1 MGVLEILEEILKQSN
16 SFDVG
21 GSFSKNKVLEKSI
34 QEDPELISLIHSNEV
49 LKETFFYKI
58 DGFTIFKRDLFN
70 QYLFSKEFLPGNF
83 TRFKNKIGL
92 VHGDEFILNRKLTQ
106 LAWPYKDC
114 TLIGG
119 AEDPED
125 KKNQSE
131 LMLNNFISN
140 EEVTRLDEPKAF
152 TNAYRIDQS
161 GKSTPSDVDTSKDN
175 FVIRGN
181 NYVALNSLIPQFSGS
196 VKLIYI
202 DPPYNTKNDSF
213 RYNDSFTHSTWL
225 TFMKNR
231 LEVAKELLSEDGS
244 IFVHI
249 DDNEEGYLKVLMDEI
264 FGRQNFVNT
273 ISVKMKSIAGA
284 SGGGQD
290 KKFQKNVEYIQVY
303 AKNYDL
309 LKQFNFS
316 DANDLIPLEEY
327 YANLNRA
334 SYSRILIDE
343 GKLKFVGETITGGG
357 TAIKIYE
364 REGAKTSTIKQQ
376 MKNEGLTRPQILEKY
391 YDKIFDDAMPQSNI
405 RGVVLEKISDLG
417 LETKSGKF
425 YSIEYIP
432 KSGKNAN
439 QLYQQFY
446 HGPKLRL
453 LTWLSDVSVKKGLGL
468 FYVQQSGT
476 SWDMTR
482 HLNNVAK
489 EGGVKLANGKKP
501 EYLLQKIILMATN
514 RGDLVLDYH
523 LGSGTTAAVAHK
535 CGRRYIGV
543 EQLDYGKNDPTVRLQ
558 NVINGDKTGI
568 SNDQNWQGGGS
579 FVYMELAKLNQ
590 TFIDRLHE
598 VSDEKGI
605 SSLVPDILANSRLSF
620 NIREL
625 EHFKSDEFNALSLDE
640 KKKLLLGCLDK
651 NHLYIPRAECEDKD
665 YALDDDSLSVN
676 KMFYGE

>member
-34 QEDPELISLIHSNEV
+34 QEDPKLISLIHSNEV
-49 LKETFFYKI
+49 LKETFFYDI
-58 DGFTIFKRDLFN
+58 EGFTVFKKDIFN

-92 VHGDEFILNRKLTQ
+92 VHGDEFILNRKRTQ

-125 KKNQSE
+125 KNQSE

-140 EEVTRLDEPKAF
+140 EEVTRLNEPKAF
-152 TNAYRIDQS
+152 TNACRFDHSGESSLSNIDL
-161 GKSTPSDVDTSKDN
+161 SKDN

-181 NYVALNSLIPQFSGS
+181 NYLALNSLKPQFAGS

-213 RYNDSFTHSTWL
+213 RYNDTFSHSTWL

-231 LEVAKELLSEDGS
+231 LEVAKELLREDGS

-249 DDNEEGYLKVLMDEI
+249 DDNEEAYLKVLMDEI

-284 SGGGQD
+284 SGGGRA
-290 KKFQKNVEYIQVY
+290 KKFQKNVEYIHVY

-309 LKQFNFS
+309 LKPFNVS
-316 DANDLIPLEEY
+316 DATDLIPLEEY
-327 YANLNRA
+327 YDNLKRA

-343 GKLKFVGETITGGG
+343 GNPKFVGETTTGGG
-357 TAIKIYE
+357 ITIKIYE
-364 REGAKTSTIKQQ
+364 REGVKTSTIKRQ
-376 MKNEGLTRPQILEKY
+376 MKEESLSRAQVLEKY
-391 YDKIFDDAMPQSNI
+391 HGKIFDDAMPQTSLREVI
-405 RGVVLEKISDLG
+405 LDKISDLG

-425 YSIEYIP
+425 YSSEYIP
-432 KSGKNAN
+432 NSGKNKN
-439 QLYQQFY
+439 QLYTQFW
-446 HGPKLRL
+446 HGPQLRL
-453 LTWLSDVSVKKGLGL
+453 LTWLSDVSVKKGLGW
-468 FYVQQSGT
+468 FFSKKSGT
-476 SWDMTR
+476 FWDMTR

-501 EYLLQKIILMATN
+501 EYLLQKIIIMATN
-514 RGDLVLDYH
+514 RRDLVLDYH

-543 EQLDYGKNDPTVRLQ
+543 EQLDYGENDSTVRLQ

-568 SNDQNWQGGGS
+568 SDDQNWQGGGS

-590 TFIDRLHE
+590 AFIDRLHE

-625 EHFKSDEFNALSLDE
+625 KHFESDEFNALSLDE

-651 NHLYIPRAECEDKD
+651 NHLYIPKSECEDKD
-665 YALDDDSLSVN
+665 YGLDDDSLSVN